1 MTRRIFAVC
10 CLEKNVYNKNDVWW
24 LKKWPGTDAT
34 TPSFEN
40 NYVIF
45 RLSEVYLN
53 AAEAGVKIGG
63 ASAVKGL
70 NYLNAIVQRANP
82 AKEVTAAE
90 YTLDRVLEERSKE
103 LIGEGHRFFD
113 MLRNGKTIVRKGG
126 YHLPGIVEEIDWDY
140 YKCVLPIP
148 TDQFTF
154 SPDMEQN
161 PGYTKN

>member
-1 MTRRIFAVC
+1 M
-10 CLEKNVYNKNDVWW
+10 KNGREQMLRLHL
-24 LKKWPGTDAT
+24 LKIIM
-34 TPSFEN
+34 
-40 NYVIF
+40 YF

-82 AKEVTAAE
+82 VKEVTAAE

-113 MLRNGKTIVRKGG
+113 MLRNGKD
-126 YHLPGIVEEIDWDY
+126 H
-140 YKCVLPIP
+140 C
-148 TDQFTF
+148 
-154 SPDMEQN
+154 S
-161 PGYTKN
+161 

>member
-1 MTRRIFAVC
+1 M
-10 CLEKNVYNKNDVWW
+10 
-24 LKKWPGTDAT
+24 KKWPGTDAT

-126 YHLPGIVEEIDWDY
+126 YHLPGINVFY
-140 YKCVLPIP
+140 RFQQTSLHLVLIWSRIR
-148 TDQFTF
+148 DILKINF
-154 SPDMEQN
+154 
-161 PGYTKN
+161 K

>member
-1 MTRRIFAVC
+1 MLR
-10 CLEKNVYNKNDVWW
+10 LH
-24 LKKWPGTDAT
+24 L
-34 TPSFEN
+34 FEN

>member
-1 MTRRIFAVC
+1 MV
-10 CLEKNVYNKNDVWW
+10 EKNGREQM
-24 LKKWPGTDAT
+24 LRLHL
-34 TPSFEN
+34 FEN

-82 AKEVTAAE
+82 VKEVTAAE

-103 LIGEGHRFFD
+103 LIGEG
-113 MLRNGKTIVRKGG
+113 IVS
-126 YHLPGIVEEIDWDY
+126 LI
-140 YKCVLPIP
+140 C
-148 TDQFTF
+148 
-154 SPDMEQN
+154 
-161 PGYTKN
+161 